1 MTLGPIMIDLE
12 GKQLSDDEREMLQH
26 PLVGSVILFTRN
38 YESPEQI
45 AALTHSIKQERDVL
59 ICVDHEGGRVQRFRA
74 GFTRLPACRKLG
86 FRYDKNPAEALQMAH
101 EMGWL
106 MAVELRAVGVDF
118 SFAPVLDL
126 DYGVSGVIGDRAF
139 HNRAVIVT
147 ELARAYTEGMAQAGM
162 ACVGKHFPGHGG
174 VTEDSHV
181 ALPVDKRELSEI
193 EQSDMIPF
201 QQLTAE
207 KRLHGIMPAHVIYEK
222 VDKQPAGFSRRWI
235 QNVLREQYE
244 FDGVVF
250 SDDLNMAAA
259 IVAGSFTERA
269 YAALNA
275 DCDVALVCNNRAGAV
290 EVLENMQWPD
300 ERTKQYRLERMRGAA
315 NPKSLQ
321 KLQQTARWIKAQ
333 EMATILMHDG
343 TPPRA

>member
-1 MTLGPIMIDLE
+1 
-12 GKQLSDDEREMLQH
+12 
-26 PLVGSVILFTRN
+26 LFTRN

-45 AALTHSIKQERDVL
+45 NALTHAIKQERDVL
-59 ICVDHEGGRVQRFRA
+59 ICVDHEGGRVQRFRS

-86 FRYDKNPAEALQMAH
+86 HRYDKNPAEALQLAT

-106 MAVELRAVGVDF
+106 MAAELRAVGVDF

-139 HNRAVIVT
+139 HSRAAIVT

-181 ALPVDKRELSEI
+181 ALPVDRRELSEI
-193 EQSDMIPF
+193 EPSDMIPF

-222 VDKQPAGFSRRWI
+222 VDSQPAGFSRKWI
-235 QNVLREQYE
+235 QHVLREQYAY
-244 FDGVVF
+244 DGVVF

-275 DCDVALVCNNRAGAV
+275 GCDVALVCNNRAGAV
-290 EVLENMQWPD
+290 EVLQHMQWP
-300 ERTKQYRLERMRGAA
+300 RTKMKQYRLERMRGAA
-315 NPKSLQ
+315 NPKNLK
-321 KLQQTARWIKAQ
+321 KLQQAARWKQAQ
-333 EMATILMHDG
+333 EAAAMLINDDSAT
-343 TPPRA
+343 TA